1 MYRIVSYLILLCCM
15 GAHAH
20 ESQHSHYVGHHGM
33 VLFQSENDSW
43 YASHL
48 PLHVAPHDFQLI
60 YEVELSDTHL
70 IKQGAASK
78 QMTILP
84 ERFDLAKLIA
94 GDIFTLDAVLYLG
107 HFERGGKVFGRVTV
121 SFKKL
126 VYKRQVVNQA
136 PSGLKFDLITLSSGA
151 TLAIHQIASKPSF
164 DALTWV
170 SQSREGPV
178 SCEPSQLTT
187 SVTRQIEQCLN
198 ATPFYLETKD
208 FQ

>member
-1 MYRIVSYLILLCCM
+1 M

-33 VLFQSENDSW
+33 LLFQSQNDSW

-60 YEVELSDTHL
+60 YEIELSDTHL
-70 IKQGAASK
+70 IKQGAAPK
-78 QMTILP
+78 QLTILP

-94 GDIFTLDAVLYLG
+94 GDRFALGAALYLG
-107 HFERGGKVFGRVTV
+107 HFERGGKELGRVTV
-121 SFKKL
+121 SFKRL

-136 PSGLKFDLITLSSGA
+136 LSGLRFDVITLSSGA
-151 TLAIHQIASKPSF
+151 TLAVHQIASKPSF

-170 SQSREGPV
+170 SQSREQSI

-187 SVTRQIEQCLN
+187 SIMRRVEQCLN